1 MAEREP
7 TRRTALRRGLLFL
20 GGLVGIGAA
29 TRVASTAPAATHA
42 AGDGATAVREVL
54 SFCAQHLQVHVG
66 GRRATRMPDSGEPA
80 AAHAELVDAGG
91 RRIGEIHVAVM
102 PVHGPGMA
110 SADTGAMEW
119 HTFHLDGGTIIGS
132 GSAGTEGGAFAVV
145 GGTGRF
151 AGARGT
157 YTLRRGGELGADA
170 AEFVLQLSL

>member
-29 TRVASTAPAATHA
+29 SRVAASSGAAADA
-42 AGDGATAVREVL
+42 AGRDTPSAGGGTLVL
-54 SFCAQHLQVHVG
+54 RAQHLQVHVG

-80 AAHAELVDAGG
+80 AAHGDLVDENG
-91 RRIGEIHVAVM
+91 RRMGELHVAVM
-102 PVHGPGMA
+102 PVHGPGLA
-110 SADTGAMEW
+110 SAATGAMEW
-119 HTFHLDGGTIIGS
+119 HTFLLEDGTILGS
-132 GSAGTEGGAFAVV
+132 GTAGTEGGAFAIV

-157 YTLRRGGELGADA
+157 YTLRRGVGTDE
-170 AEFVLQLSL
+170 AEFLLRLEP